1 MFYSPDV
8 KKALSLA
15 YRAHANQY
23 DICGT
28 PFIYHPLY
36 VAMKVP
42 DHDDSFVVVALL
54 HDVLE
59 KTELT
64 VDDLIEA
71 GFSSHIIDTIKLLT
85 YNREEPY
92 LEYIQRIKQN
102 PLARTVAIHAIYHNL
117 DTERYKDVNFTAE
130 QMDRLEELQEA
141 YEDAYRILAD
151 KRQNQQNLEDDQI
164 IITNIRE

>member
-15 YRAHANQY
+15 YRAHANQH

-54 HDVLE
+54 HDILE

-64 VDDLIEA
+64 IDDLMEA
-71 GFSSHIIDTIKLLT
+71 GFSLDAIYAIKLLT
-85 YNREEPY
+85 YNKEEPY
-92 LEYIQRIKQN
+92 LDYIRRIKQN
-102 PLARTVAIHAIYHNL
+102 PLACTVAIHAIYHNL

-130 QMDRLEELQEA
+130 QMDKLEELQEA
-141 YEDAYRILAD
+141 YEDAYRILT
-151 KRQNQQNLEDDQI
+151 EGC
-164 IITNIRE
+164 

>member
-1 MFYSPDV
+1 MFYTPDV
-8 KKALSLA
+8 KIALALA

-23 DICGT
+23 DIAGL

-64 VDDLIEA
+64 VDDLMEA
-71 GFSSHIIDTIKLLT
+71 GFSSYIIDTIKLLT
-85 YNREEPY
+85 YNKEEPY

-102 PLARTVAIHAIYHNL
+102 PLARTVAMHAIYHNL
-117 DTERYKDVNFTAE
+117 DTERYKGVNFTEE
-130 QMDRLEELQEA
+130 QMDALEELQEA
-141 YEDAYRILAD
+141 YEDAYRILSD
-151 KRQNQQNLEDDQI
+151 KHQNQQNLEDDQI

>member
-15 YRAHANQY
+15 YRAHANQC
-23 DICGT
+23 DIGGT

-42 DHDDSFVVVALL
+42 DQDDNFTVVALL

-59 KTELT
+59 KTEMT
-64 VDDLIEA
+64 ADDLIDA
-71 GFSSHIIDTIKLLT
+71 GFSSYIIDAIKLLT
-85 YNREEPY
+85 YNKEQSY
-92 LEYIQRIKQN
+92 LDYIRRIRQN
-102 PLARTVAIHAIYHNL
+102 PLARMVAIHAIYHNL

-141 YEDAYRILAD
+141 YEDAYRILT
-151 KRQNQQNLEDDQI
+151 EGC
-164 IITNIRE
+164 